1 MVTRTIPIIRR
12 TCSLGTFVPARTPK
26 PLTSAGRTPDNADFF
41 VKTYRRIHDART
53 LDVNRAAGA
62 GSAGLKTITSY
73 DCLRRETFAPRIQ
86 AELADG

>member
-41 VKTYRRIHDART
+41 VKTYLSH
-53 LDVNRAAGA
+53 GF
-62 GSAGLKTITSY
+62 SANS
-73 DCLRRETFAPRIQ
+73 
-86 AELADG
+86 